1 MQIKKISYTES
12 IKKPMQKFESRLIS
26 ISADMELTDGES
38 EVAAVEQLKKF
49 VRSELAKND

>member
-1 MQIKKISYTES
+1 
-12 IKKPMQKFESRLIS
+12 MQKFESRLIS